1 MGVIS
6 DLLTSGSAF
15 DVSSPRVG
23 SDNSIYRNLSNVM
36 DIDYPEAYAAADE
49 VQVIGQFTGGVPAS
63 GNYTLTIVGPD
74 GTEYT
79 TANILYNATAAT
91 IQTAI
96 DTAVDGTYEAGD
108 IVVTD
113 EGAAGLSDGDV
124 TLTFS
129 GDSVTGLNFGLTVA
143 TDVDLSAGDPGAVT
157 VTTEGQP
164 DRKALAGLYAAGVI
178 GGTLPAFGET
188 PADLE
193 ALNTRASYPG
203 MINAETIKALA
214 RQAVM
219 DGEHDD
225 TYATVLSLAGIE

>member
-6 DLLTSGSAF
+6 DLLTTGTAF

-23 SDNSIYRNLSNVM
+23 SDQSIFRNLSNVM
-36 DIDYPEAYAAADE
+36 DIDYPAAYAAANE
-49 VQVIGQFTGGVPAS
+49 VQVIGQFVGGPPTTGG
-63 GNYTLTIVGPD
+63 YILTIVAPD
-74 GTEYT
+74 GTEYP
-79 TANILYNATAAT
+79 TANIPFDDAAAA

-96 DTAVDGTYEAGD
+96 DTAVTGVYDAGD

-129 GDSVTGLNFGLTVA
+129 GDSVAGQNFGVTLA
-143 TDVDLSAGDPGAVT
+143 EDDDLDAGTMGAVT

-178 GGTLPAFGET
+178 GGTLPDFGET
-188 PADLE
+188 PSGLT